1 MLFKLRARL
10 GLTFV
15 LATEAGAIDAFPLSV
30 EHDLGAVSARQ
41 NVYYSKHESERNLNL
56 VVKMR
61 IPGFIRLTAGLAI
74 ALLLTAGCEPAGT
87 VLPTKDSADHA
98 LALSAFRVGLA
109 AYLVGDDARAQAKF
123 ERLSQLAPGEPG
135 AWANWGVLA
144 LRQGQL
150 ELAAQRL
157 DHARGLAPDSAEIRL
172 LLGVVRSRQGQAAE
186 AVAEFRKATELAPN
200 NIRAQFA
207 MADEIERQ
215 SASGSDAQAQ
225 TIIQR
230 IVEQRPEN
238 LAAWLELGR
247 IATKTGDQAALQRL
261 SAKLA
266 EKSAAWPVEAQEQS
280 AALRAAVQAGDLRA
294 SGLRGLRLR
303 NVLMR
308 VQDYREDHAALRP
321 AAGAD
326 TPPLMHPLR
335 LQAQAARPAAPDTG
349 LHFASVAAAA
359 IAGSNWS
366 WTGAIELDGAA
377 KPVVAAAN
385 GERLVLASGP
395 SMLFPGGAGR
405 LGPGPEGVLQVDF
418 SYDFKTDLVLAG
430 AGGLR
435 LWRQEGSGQFVDAGA
450 ASKLPRSVLD
460 AAYTGAWAVDIEA
473 DGDLDIVLGS
483 AGGAPLLLRNN
494 GDGSFE
500 ATPVFKSVSGLR
512 QLVWADLDGDGTP
525 EAVLL
530 DGDSRLHLFTNLRL
544 GQFRERALPASLGK
558 VKAVT
563 IADIDNDGVWD
574 IVVLRDDGAI
584 QALTDRR
591 DGRDWQIST
600 LTQLPGAVPAGEFR
614 LHAADVDNNG
624 AIDLVLLRASP
635 GVDAGAAMVWL
646 GGEGG
651 KISALPVATSL
662 ATALTL
668 ADLDG
673 DGRLDLLGLSA
684 DGRVLQARSEATKAY
699 HWQRVRPSAAESF
712 GDQRINPFGVGGEVE
727 LRAGPL
733 MQKQRITGPMLHFGL
748 GEQTASDIVRVLWP
762 NGVLQ
767 AEFDLKADQAVR
779 TEQRLKGSCPFL
791 FAFDG
796 KAINFVKDAVPW
808 GSAIGLR
815 INNIGTARVETT
827 EEWYRVGRDQLV
839 ARDGRYDLRITA
851 ELWEVYYYDHLK
863 LTAVDHPPG
872 TEVYVDERFAIPPV
886 KPRIVLVETP
896 RKLAGAVDDLRQDV
910 TGVLAQLDGKGLDS
924 FGRGQ
929 YQGVTRDH
937 YVELDLGADAPA
949 DLPLVLIAHGSLR
962 PTDSSINVALS
973 QGKRWRP
980 QGMQLEI
987 PDGKGGWKLARD
999 ALGFPA
1005 GRKKIVLFDLAGLFQ
1020 KDAPRKLR
1028 IRTNLE
1034 IYWDQIQ
1041 WARVL
1046 PDVKLNLT
1054 PLEPSAADLHYRGY
1068 SVLQAPPAGA
1078 PEVPRYDE
1086 LAGTATRWRNMAGYY
1101 TRYGDVRELLQA
1113 VDDRYVIMNAGD
1125 EMSFSFP
1132 EPPPPTAGWLRDFI
1146 IQGDGWIKDGD
1157 YNSTFSATVQ
1167 PLPHHGERAYTVAP
1181 GRLEDEVAFRRHPQ
1195 DWDNYHTRYLADDTV
1210 LSALRQRG
1218 RR

>member
-1 MLFKLRARL
+1 ML
-10 GLTFV
+10 T
-15 LATEAGAIDAFPLSV
+15 
-30 EHDLGAVSARQ
+30 
-41 NVYYSKHESERNLNL
+41 
-56 VVKMR
+56 
-61 IPGFIRLTAGLAI
+61 PGFIRLTAGLAI
-74 ALLLTAGCEPAGT
+74 ALLFGVGCQPATT
-87 VLPTKDSADHA
+87 VLPARDSPDHA
-98 LALSAFRVGLA
+98 MALSAFRVGLA

-123 ERLSQLAPGEPG
+123 ERLSQLAPGEAG
-135 AWANWGVLA
+135 GWANWGVLA

-157 DHARGLAPDSAEIRL
+157 DHARSLAPDNAEIRL
-172 LLGVVRSRQGQAAE
+172 LLGVVRSRQGQANE
-186 AVAEFRKATELAPN
+186 AVGQFRKATELDPN
-200 NIRAQFA
+200 SIRAQFSL
-207 MADEIERQ
+207 ADEIERQ
-215 SASGSDAQAQ
+215 SVSGSDVQAQ

-247 IATKTGDQAALQRL
+247 LAAKTGDQATLQRL

-266 EKSAAWPVEAQEQS
+266 DKTAVWPAEAQEQS
-280 AALRAAVQAGDLRA
+280 TALRAAIQAGDLRA
-294 SGLRGLRLR
+294 SALRGLRLR

-308 VQDYREDHAALRP
+308 VQAYREDHAALRP

-326 TPPLMHPLR
+326 TPPLMHPLG
-335 LQAQAARPAAPDTG
+335 LQEQPARPAAPDTG
-349 LHFASVAAAA
+349 LRFAPVAVT
-359 IAGSNWS
+359 GVVGNGWT
-366 WTGAIELDGAA
+366 WTGAIELDGVA
-377 KPVVAAAN
+377 KPVIAAAN
-385 GERLVLASGP
+385 GVKLVLASGP
-395 SMLFPGGAGR
+395 SMPFPGGAGR

-435 LWRQEGSGQFVDAGA
+435 LWRQADGGQFVDASA

-473 DGDLDIVLGS
+473 DGDLDLVLGS
-483 AGGAPLLLRNN
+483 ARGAPLLLRNN

-500 ATPVFKSVSGLR
+500 AAPIFDGVSGLR
-512 QLVWADLDGDGTP
+512 QLVWADLDGDGTS

-530 DGDSRLHLFTNLRL
+530 DVDSKLRLFTNLRL
-544 GQFRERALPASLGK
+544 GQFRERVLPASLGK
-558 VKAVT
+558 VRAVT

-574 IVVLRDDGAI
+574 IVLLNEDGAI
-584 QALTDRR
+584 QALTDRH
-591 DGRDWQIST
+591 DGRDWQVRS
-600 LTQLPGAVPAGEFR
+600 LAQLPGTVPAGEFR

-624 AIDLVLLRASP
+624 AMDLVLLRTSP
-635 GVDAGAAMVWL
+635 GADAGAAMVWL
-646 GGEGG
+646 GSEGS
-651 KISALPVATSL
+651 KLSALPVTPGL
-662 ATALTL
+662 ATALSV

-684 DGRVLQARSEATKAY
+684 DGRVAQARSEATKAY
-699 HWQRVRPSAAESF
+699 HWQRVRPGAAESF

-727 LRAGPL
+727 VRAGPL
-733 MQKQRITGPMLHFGL
+733 VQKQRITGPMLHFGL

-767 AEFDLKADQAVR
+767 AEFDLKVDQVVR

-815 INNIGTARVETT
+815 INTIGTARVEST

-886 KPRIVLVETP
+886 KPRIVVVETP
-896 RKLAGAVDDLRQDV
+896 RRLAAAVDDLRHDV
-910 TGVLAQLDGKGLDS
+910 AGVLANLDGQGLDS

-949 DLPLVLIAHGSLR
+949 DSPLVLIAHGSLR

-973 QGKRWRP
+973 QGRRWRP

-1005 GRKKIVLFDLAGLFQ
+1005 GRKKTVLFDLAGLFH
-1020 KDAPRKLR
+1020 KEGPRKLR

-1046 PDVKLNLT
+1046 PEARLQLT

-1068 SVLQAPPAGA
+1068 SVLKAPPAGA

-1086 LAGTATRWRNMAGYY
+1086 LAGTAARWRNMAGYY

-1132 EPPPPTAGWLRDFI
+1132 EPPPPTGGWLRDFI

-1157 YNSTFSATVQ
+1157 YNSTFSSTVQ
-1167 PLPHHGERAYTVAP
+1167 PLPHHGESAYTVAP

-1195 DWDNYHTRYLADDTV
+1195 DWDNYHTRYLADDAV
-1210 LSALRQRG
+1210 LGALRQRG
-1218 RR
+1218 KR